1 MKVRNLL
8 MTAFVCAGLATGAL
22 AAVNLETEIEN
33 GKKLMKGGDFKKSA
47 ELFNQVLTQN
57 KDEIKNHPKHPEA
70 WYLFSVSLRKIG
82 RIDLADK
89 ALERAK
95 TLKKLLESN
104 KGKTAEDSQKIA
116 GDENQTASAAVSATT
131 AVAASETSST
141 DTATNNENPT
151 AADTAATV
159 AEPPAASET
168 AATAEPT
175 SIKNGKARENYT
187 KGNSLFDNGQF
198 QAAADAYLLA
208 VEAEPANI
216 ELLEKAIICLS
227 NVGSGYYQKA
237 MTVFAALE
245 KADPARM
252 TPAHKASYARACI
265 FANKPDYKKAETILA
280 DVLKGTPDNVEAI
293 ILSGQLDS
301 ENKLYKQAV
310 EKFDKAI
317 KLDKNAMQAYLGLGE
332 AYQKM
337 QQFPKAIE
345 VLQKARDLWPDSFM
359 PLVGLGKAYLKNN
372 DYGFALVMFN
382 LAYDMNPDNFDV
394 NVGLLEIFARKGDY
408 RANNHITRCEKFFK
422 GDPRV
427 EYWKAIFFELDE
439 RLEEAKR
446 IYSLLAMYE
455 DDIAYRA
462 KLRLGQLYGGIGHET
477 FPGNLLVADRPNYIR
492 TYSSMNDQ
500 ELAYAHL
507 SAFVAKRPDAP
518 EAQSARRWLD
528 ENEETL
534 RNAREFDAFV
544 QSQFKTE

>member
-8 MTAFVCAGLATGAL
+8 ITAFVCAGLTTGAL
-22 AAVNLETEIEN
+22 AAINLETEIEN
-33 GKKLMKGGDFKKSA
+33 GKKLMKSGDFKKSA

-57 KDEIKNHPKHPEA
+57 KDEIKSHPKHPEA

-82 RIDLADK
+82 RNDLADK

-104 KGKTAEDSQKIA
+104 KGNPAEDSQKTP
-116 GDENQTASAAVSATT
+116 GNESQTASASAATEET
-131 AVAASETSST
+131 AAADSGNQN
-141 DTATNNENPT
+141 ATPA
-151 AADTAATV
+151 AADTVSAA

-168 AATAEPT
+168 AAVEPT
-175 SIKNGKARENYT
+175 SIKNDKARENYT
-187 KGNSLFDNGQF
+187 KGNSLFDSGQF
-198 QAAADAYLLA
+198 QDAADAYLLA
-208 VEAEPANI
+208 VEAEPTNI

-237 MTVFAALE
+237 ITVFAALE

-280 DVLKGTPDNVEAI
+280 DILKGTPDNVEAV

-301 ENKLYKQAV
+301 ENKLYKQAI
-310 EKFDKAI
+310 EKFEKAI

-372 DYGFALVMFN
+372 NYGLALVMFN
-382 LAYDMNPDNFDV
+382 LAYEMNPDNFDV

-408 RANNHITRCEKFFK
+408 RANNHLARCEKFFK

-427 EYWKAIFFELDE
+427 EYWKAVFLELDE

-500 ELAYAHL
+500 ELAYAHF

-518 EAQSARRWLD
+518 EAQGARHWLD

>member
-22 AAVNLETEIEN
+22 AAVNLEAEIEN
-33 GKKLMKGGDFKKSA
+33 GKKLIKSGDFKKSA
-47 ELFNQVLTQN
+47 ELFNQILTQN

-70 WYLFSVSLRKIG
+70 WYLFSLSLRKIG

-89 ALERAK
+89 ALDRAK

-104 KGKTAEDSQKIA
+104 KGKIPEDPQRAS
-116 GDENQTASAAVSATT
+116 GDKNQTASV
-131 AVAASETSST
+131 
-141 DTATNNENPT
+141 
-151 AADTAATV
+151 ATV
-159 AEPPAASET
+159 SAASET
-168 AATAEPT
+168 AAAEPT
-175 SIKNGKARENYT
+175 SIKNDKARENYV
-187 KGNSLFDNGQF
+187 KGNSLFDSGQF

-252 TPAHKASYARACI
+252 TSAHKASYARACI

-280 DVLKGTPDNVEAI
+280 DILKGTPDNVEAI

-310 EKFDKAI
+310 EKFEKAI

-337 QQFPKAIE
+337 QQFSKAIE
-345 VLQKARDLWPDSFM
+345 VLQKARDLWPDNFM

-408 RANNHITRCEKFFK
+408 RANNHLARCEKFFK

-427 EYWKAIFFELDE
+427 EYWKAIFLELDE

-518 EAQSARRWLD
+518 EAQGARRWLD

>member
-22 AAVNLETEIEN
+22 AAVNLEAEIEN
-33 GKKLMKGGDFKKSA
+33 GKKLIKSGDFKKSA
-47 ELFNQVLTQN
+47 ELFNQILTQN

-70 WYLFSVSLRKIG
+70 WYLFSLSLRKIG

-89 ALERAK
+89 ALDRAK

-104 KGKTAEDSQKIA
+104 KGKIPEDPQRAS
-116 GDENQTASAAVSATT
+116 GDKNQTASVATVS
-131 AVAASETSST
+131 AASETAST
-141 DTATNNENPT
+141 DTGSQNET
-151 AADTAATV
+151 QAAADVASTA

-168 AATAEPT
+168 AAAEPT
-175 SIKNGKARENYT
+175 SIKNDKARENYV
-187 KGNSLFDNGQF
+187 KGNSLFDSGQF

-252 TPAHKASYARACI
+252 TSAHKASYARACI

-280 DVLKGTPDNVEAI
+280 DILKGTPDNVEAI

-310 EKFDKAI
+310 EKFEKAI

-337 QQFPKAIE
+337 QQFSKAIE
-345 VLQKARDLWPDSFM
+345 VLQKARDLWPDNFM

-408 RANNHITRCEKFFK
+408 RANNHLARCEKFFK

-427 EYWKAIFFELDE
+427 EYWKAIFLELDE

-507 SAFVAKRPDAP
+507 SAFVAKRPEAP
-518 EAQSARRWLD
+518 EAQGARRWLD

>member
-8 MTAFVCAGLATGAL
+8 ITAFVCAGLTTGAL
-22 AAVNLETEIEN
+22 AAINLETEIEN
-33 GKKLMKGGDFKKSA
+33 GKKLMKSGDFKKSA

-57 KDEIKNHPKHPEA
+57 KDEIKSHPKHPEA

-82 RIDLADK
+82 RNDLADK

-104 KGKTAEDSQKIA
+104 KGNPAEDSQKTP
-116 GDENQTASAAVSATT
+116 GNESQTASASAATEET
-131 AVAASETSST
+131 AAADSGNQN
-141 DTATNNENPT
+141 ATPA
-151 AADTAATV
+151 AADTVSAA

-168 AATAEPT
+168 AAVEPT
-175 SIKNGKARENYT
+175 SIKNDKARENYT
-187 KGNSLFDNGQF
+187 KGNSLFDSGQF
-198 QAAADAYLLA
+198 QDAADAYLLA
-208 VEAEPANI
+208 VEAEPTNI

-280 DVLKGTPDNVEAI
+280 DILKGTPDNVEAV

-301 ENKLYKQAV
+301 ENKLYKQAI
-310 EKFDKAI
+310 EKFEKAI

-372 DYGFALVMFN
+372 NYGLALVMFN

-408 RANNHITRCEKFFK
+408 RANNHLARCEKFFK

-427 EYWKAIFFELDE
+427 EYWKAVFLELDE

-518 EAQSARRWLD
+518 EAQGARRWLD

>member
-8 MTAFVCAGLATGAL
+8 ITAFVCAGLTTGAL
-22 AAVNLETEIEN
+22 AAINLETEIEN
-33 GKKLMKGGDFKKSA
+33 GKKLMKSGDFKKSA

-57 KDEIKNHPKHPEA
+57 KDEIKSHPKHPEA

-104 KGKTAEDSQKIA
+104 KGNPAEDSQKTP
-116 GDENQTASAAVSATT
+116 GNESQTASASAATEET
-131 AVAASETSST
+131 AAADSGNQN
-141 DTATNNENPT
+141 ATPA
-151 AADTAATV
+151 AADTVSAA

-168 AATAEPT
+168 AAVEPT
-175 SIKNGKARENYT
+175 SIKNDKARENYT
-187 KGNSLFDNGQF
+187 KGNSLFDSGQF
-198 QAAADAYLLA
+198 QDAADAYLLA
-208 VEAEPANI
+208 VEAEPTNI

-280 DVLKGTPDNVEAI
+280 DILKGTPDNVEAI

-301 ENKLYKQAV
+301 ENKLYKQAI
-310 EKFDKAI
+310 EKFEKAI

-372 DYGFALVMFN
+372 NYGLALVMFN

-408 RANNHITRCEKFFK
+408 RANNHLARCEKFFK

-427 EYWKAIFFELDE
+427 EYWKAVFLELDE

-518 EAQSARRWLD
+518 EAQGARRWLD

>member
-22 AAVNLETEIEN
+22 AAVNLEAEIEN
-33 GKKLMKGGDFKKSA
+33 GKKLIKGGDFKKSA
-47 ELFNQVLTQN
+47 ELFNQILTQN

-70 WYLFSVSLRKIG
+70 WYLFSLSLRKIG

-89 ALERAK
+89 ALDRAK

-104 KGKTAEDSQKIA
+104 KGKNPEDPQRAS
-116 GDENQTASAAVSATT
+116 GDKNQTASVATVS
-131 AVAASETSST
+131 AASETAST
-141 DTATNNENPT
+141 DTGSQNET
-151 AADTAATV
+151 QAAADVASTA

-168 AATAEPT
+168 AAAEPT
-175 SIKNGKARENYT
+175 SIKNDKARENYV
-187 KGNSLFDNGQF
+187 KGNSLFDSGQF

-252 TPAHKASYARACI
+252 TSAHKASYARACI

-280 DVLKGTPDNVEAI
+280 DILKGTPDNVEAI

-310 EKFDKAI
+310 EKFEKAI

-337 QQFPKAIE
+337 QQFSKAIE
-345 VLQKARDLWPDSFM
+345 VLQKARDLWPDNFM

-408 RANNHITRCEKFFK
+408 RANNHLARCEKFFK

-427 EYWKAIFFELDE
+427 EYWKAIFLELDE

-518 EAQSARRWLD
+518 EAQGARRWLD